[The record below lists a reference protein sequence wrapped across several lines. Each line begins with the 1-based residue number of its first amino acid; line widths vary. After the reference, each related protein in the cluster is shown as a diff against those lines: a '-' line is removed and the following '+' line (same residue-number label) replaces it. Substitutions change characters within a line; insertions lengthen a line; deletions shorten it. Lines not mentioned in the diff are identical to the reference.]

1 MKLDKKTL
9 AIINKMV
16 NQGNDD
22 DFIVKH
28 LLFINTDIKT
38 PAQKTAF
45 TDLVKDAI
53 LFTDL
58 DDSI

>member
-9 AIINKMV
+9 GIINKMV
-16 NQGNDD
+16 NQGINDD
-22 DFIVKH
+22 DIIKH

-38 PAQKTAF
+38 VKQITNF
-45 TDLVKDAI
+45 TDLIKDAI

>member
-22 DFIVKH
+22 DYIIKH

-38 PAQKTAF
+38 PAQITKF
-45 TDLVKDAI
+45 TDLIKDAI